1 MSKREPGY
9 ASREPGGRPIEAS
22 LGILV
27 GILLLGGCQQKM
39 ADQPRYEPLDPS
51 SFFADGQSSRPRVP
65 GTVPRGA
72 LPQPLP
78 DASADFP
85 VPIRMALLERGRE
98 RYNIN
103 CAPCHDRTGSGNG
116 MIVQRGFPRPPSF
129 HEERLKQAPPGHIYR
144 VITQG
149 YGMMASYANRVLPE
163 DRWAIAAYI
172 RALQLSQAAPLDAAP
187 PAERARLESERP

>member
-1 MSKREPGY
+1 MWKR
-9 ASREPGGRPIEAS
+9 S
-22 LGILV
+22 IL
-27 GILLLGGCQQKM
+27 ILSLLLAGCQQQM

-51 SFFADGQSSRPRVP
+51 AFFADGMSARPRVP
-65 GTVPRGA
+65 GTVPRGPLPQA
-72 LPQPLP
+72 LPTET
-78 DASADFP
+78 AGFP
-85 VPIRMALLERGRE
+85 VPLSRAMLERGQE

-103 CAPCHDRTGSGNG
+103 CAPCHDRVGNGNG

-129 HEERLKQAPPGHIYR
+129 HEERLQKAAPGHIVR

-149 YGMMASYANRVLPE
+149 YGMMASYANRVEPD

-187 PAERARLESERP
+187 PDARARLEGKQP